1 LFSYI
6 KQNYL
11 QRICDQ
17 RYFTLYLFIIVAFLL
32 LDVTN
37 ADTTNTTD
45 VKEGF
50 RDKLKDAVNNLL
62 ENLNLRS
69 SDNLTTTANDSSVEN
84 ATSIFHKPKNMSD
97 VRTIFLAFLRLV
109 AQIFII
115 VSC

>member
-1 LFSYI
+1 MFSYI

-50 RDKLKDAVNNLL
+50 GGQVKDYFNNFL

-69 SDNLTTTANDSSVEN
+69 SDNLTANDSSVEN
-84 ATSIFHKPKNMSD
+84 ATSIFHKPKDMSD
-97 VRTIFLAFLRLV
+97 VRNIFLAFLRLV